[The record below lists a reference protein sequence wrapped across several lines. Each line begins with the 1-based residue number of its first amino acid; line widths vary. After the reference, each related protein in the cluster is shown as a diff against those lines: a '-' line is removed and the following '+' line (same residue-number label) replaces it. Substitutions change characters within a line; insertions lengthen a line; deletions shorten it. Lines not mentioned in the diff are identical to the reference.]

1 MKLTTDF
8 YQREDTLQI
17 ARDLLG
23 KSVFSSIDGELCG
36 GIIIETEAYMGPDD
50 RGSHTFNNLRTPR
63 NEMMFSAGGVV
74 YMYICYG
81 IHNMLNIVTGSS
93 NMPHAILIR
102 AIEPNLNLEVMRDR
116 RNIFNDDVRLC
127 KGPGALCK
135 ALGLNKTHNGTD
147 LQSEII
153 WVEDTNFRYSDS
165 QIKTTPRVGMNFE
178 GEYKS
183 IPWRFY
189 AKGNK
194 YVSRPNT

>member
-93 NMPHAILIR
+93 NTPHAILIR

-116 RNIFNDDVRLC
+116 RNISNDDIRLC

-147 LQSEII
+147 LQSDII
-153 WVEDTNFRYSDS
+153 WVEDKNFRYSDS
-165 QIKTTPRVGMNFE
+165 QIKATPRVGMNFE